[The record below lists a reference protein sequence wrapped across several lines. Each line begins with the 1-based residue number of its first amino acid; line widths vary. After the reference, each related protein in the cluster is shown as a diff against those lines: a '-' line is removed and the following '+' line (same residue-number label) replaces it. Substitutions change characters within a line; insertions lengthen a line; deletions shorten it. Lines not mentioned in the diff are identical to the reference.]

1 MKNSCGTCRQ
11 NKIKEGLIRV
21 LKKKRGVFI
30 EGERIYLREIRLSDA
45 NKNYRDWMNDPEI
58 NQYLE
63 SRFERW
69 SVGKLKQYISDIK
82 RNPDNVFLTIVSR
95 DGNKHIGNIKIGP
108 INRRHRYA
116 DVGVII
122 GEKSFWGKGIAAEAI
137 KLVVDY
143 AFNSLDL
150 HKLTAGAYRCN
161 SRSIKA
167 FQKAGFSIE
176 GVRKKHYLCNGDY
189 VDGVLLGIVRK

>member
-1 MKNSCGTCRQ
+1 VGRTGKTRSEG
-11 NKIKEGLIRV
+11 GLIRV
-21 LKKKRGVFI
+21 LKKKKGVFI

-69 SVGKLKQYISDIK
+69 SVSKLRRYISDIK
-82 RNPDNVFLTIVSR
+82 RNPDNVFLTIVSK

-108 INRRHRYA
+108 INRSHRYA

-122 GEKSFWGKGIAAEAI
+122 GEKSFWGKGIATEAI

-143 AFNSLDL
+143 AFNKLGL
-150 HKLTAGAYRCN
+150 HKLTAGAYSCN
-161 SRSIKA
+161 ISSIRA
-167 FQKAGFSIE
+167 FKRAGFSVE
-176 GVRKKHYLCNGDY
+176 GVRKKHCLCNGNY
-189 VDGVLLGIVRK
+189 VDSVLLGIVRR

>member
-1 MKNSCGTCRQ
+1 MGRVDKMRL
-11 NKIKEGLIRV
+11 KRKLIGM
-21 LKKKRGVFI
+21 LKRKRGVFI

-63 SRFERW
+63 SRFEGW
-69 SVGKLKQYISDIK
+69 SVGKLKRYISNIK
-82 RNPDNVFLTIVSR
+82 RNPDSVFLTIVLR
-95 DGNKHIGNIKIGP
+95 NGNKHIGNIKIGP

-122 GEKSFWGKGIAAEAI
+122 GEKSFWGKGIATEAI

-143 AFNSLDL
+143 AFNKLGL
-150 HKLTAGAYRCN
+150 HKLTAGAYSCN
-161 SRSIKA
+161 IGSIRA
-167 FQKAGFSIE
+167 FKRAGFSVE
-176 GVRKKHYLCNGDY
+176 GVRKKHGFCNGKY
-189 VDGVLLGIVRK
+189 IDGVLLGIVRR

>member
-1 MKNSCGTCRQ
+1 MERTGKTISEG
-11 NKIKEGLIRV
+11 GLIRV

-45 NKNYRDWMNDPEI
+45 NRNYCDWMNDSEI

-63 SRFERW
+63 SRFEKW
-69 SVGKLKQYISDIK
+69 SVSKLKRYISDIK
-82 RNPDNVFLTIVSR
+82 RNPDNVFLAIVSR

-108 INRRHRYA
+108 INRRHKYA
-116 DVGVII
+116 DVGIII
-122 GEKSFWGKGIAAEAI
+122 GEKSFWGKGIATEAI

-143 AFNSLDL
+143 AFNKLGL

-161 SRSIKA
+161 IGSIRA
-167 FQKAGFSIE
+167 FKRAGFSVE
-176 GVRKKHYLCNGDY
+176 GVREKHCLCNGNY
-189 VDGVLLGIVRK
+189 VDGVLLGIVRR

>member
-1 MKNSCGTCRQ
+1 VGRTGKTRSEG
-11 NKIKEGLIRV
+11 GLIRV

-45 NKNYRDWMNDPEI
+45 NKNYHDWMNDPEI

-69 SVGKLKQYISDIK
+69 SVSKLRRYISDIK
-82 RNPDNVFLTIVSR
+82 RNPDNVFLTIVSK

-108 INRRHRYA
+108 INQRHGYA

-122 GEKSFWGKGIAAEAI
+122 GEKSFWGNGIATEAI

-150 HKLTAGAYRCN
+150 HKLTAGAYSCN
-161 SRSIKA
+161 IGSIRA
-167 FQKAGFSIE
+167 FKKAGFSVE
-176 GVRKKHYLCNGDY
+176 GVRKKHYLCDGDY
-189 VDGVLLGIVRK
+189 VNGVLLGIVRK

>member
-1 MKNSCGTCRQ
+1 MKKVCGTCRQ
-11 NKIKEGLIRV
+11 RLRRKPFGMSM
-21 LKKKRGVFI
+21 KKKGVFV
-30 EGERIYLREIRLSDA
+30 EGERICLHEIQLSDA
-45 NKNYRDWMNDPEI
+45 NKNYCNWMNDPEI

-69 SVGKLKQYISDIK
+69 SVSKLRRYISDVK
-82 RNPDNVFLTIVSR
+82 RNPDNVFLTIVSK

-122 GEKSFWGKGIAAEAI
+122 GEKSFWGKGIATEAV

-143 AFNSLDL
+143 AFNKLNL
-150 HKLTAGAYRCN
+150 HKLTAGAYNCN
-161 SRSIKA
+161 IGSIKA
-167 FQKAGFSIE
+167 FKKAGFSVE
-176 GVRKKHYLCNGDY
+176 GVRRKQYLCDGDY